1 MPNRHTEGVDPQDQ
15 AQAAVEQASV
25 LMVASPLAH
34 HPPEPAA
41 ALPTGDAI
49 PRAWGKPQAGAL
61 EQWGRQRPHRAAMEA
76 RDMAPYSATGRLPQ
90 HPRWPSYCGAA
101 TRAPASGGPSAG
113 TDGRQTSHREGRC
126 DRPLAHMSRRTGAG
140 PYHSHR
146 GLSPMLAAGLAGRRW
161 RMLSGGS
168 GRQLEASAPRAPGE
182 GCLLRLGGTEPGV
195 RSWAQRPN
203 GQTCRIHQD
212 ALG

>member
-1 MPNRHTEGVDPQDQ
+1 MPNRHTEGFDPQDQ

-61 EQWGRQRPHRAAMEA
+61 EHGDVSAPHRAAMEA

-90 HPRWPSYCGAA
+90 HPRWPSSVAPPPAPPPAEARPQGPMADKLHPEMGGAIDRWRTWTVEPGLGLITA
-101 TRAPASGGPSAG
+101 IGGF
-113 TDGRQTSHREGRC
+113 
-126 DRPLAHMSRRTGAG
+126 RPCSRRGWRA
-140 PYHSHR
+140 
-146 GLSPMLAAGLAGRRW
+146 AAGECCLGGLAVTWKR
-161 RMLSGGS
+161 LHPVP
-168 GRQLEASAPRAPGE
+168 LGE

-203 GQTCRIHQD
+203 GQTRRIHQD